1 MSQLSD
7 VIYVHNNE
15 KYSTLNYGTH
25 LKYDWDGDT
34 LEKIPKDEYTEY
46 FQRCRIEE
54 FIRHNAPEL
63 EEKLKDYLDSF

>member
-7 VIYVHNNE
+7 VIYVPNE
-15 KYSTLNYGTH
+15 DKHSTLHFGTYY
-25 LKYDWDGDT
+25 KYDWDEDT
-34 LEKIPKDEYTEY
+34 FEPLSMELYTEY